1 MAKVSQ
7 IREQE
12 QMEQHAC
19 SFIAKLDSGP
29 LSESDEAEL
38 RDWLQ
43 ADARHK
49 NALMEMAKLMD
60 HMGVLSRLSDL
71 FPLDTQVP
79 GYVKK
84 TQKSSK
90 WLVPMAVGLCCALV
104 VMMLSWGVNIIGEN
118 TALQSMTAS
127 TDIGE
132 IKTLVLQDGSKVTL
146 NTFSQI
152 EVEFSEKERAIHLI
166 RGEALFEVAHNKSRA
181 FLVIANNKVVKAIG
195 TAFNVRIGDGNI
207 EVTVTDGT
215 VEVEKIAEDNSD
227 LSMNIKNIDE
237 LKKKVVTRMTRGQEA
252 VIADTLEFLQPI
264 AAVDIEKKLLWQKG
278 ILIFEGESLE
288 HVVAEISRYTS
299 KKIIISDQATKEIR
313 IGGYFETG
321 DIVKLFD
328 ILESGFNIS
337 VKKEGPDTIH
347 LSSKYMPSREVR
359 VVN

>member
-12 QMEQHAC
+12 QMEQRAC
-19 SFIAKLDSGP
+19 AFIAKLDSGS
-29 LSESDEAEL
+29 LSASDEAEL
-38 RDWLQ
+38 RQWLQ
-43 ADARHK
+43 ADVRHK

-60 HMGVLSRLSDL
+60 QMGVLSRLSDL
-71 FPLDTQVP
+71 FPLDTQVSGHAKNTEATNNWFKP
-79 GYVKK
+79 VALGF
-84 TQKSSK
+84 
-90 WLVPMAVGLCCALV
+90 CCALI
-104 VMMLSWGVNIIGEN
+104 VMILSLGVNMIGEN
-118 TALQSMTAS
+118 AALQSMTAS

-152 EVEFSEKERAIHLI
+152 DVEFSEKERTIHLI
-166 RGEALFEVAHNKSRA
+166 RGEALFEVAHNKNRA

-195 TAFNVRIGDGNI
+195 TAFNVRIDDGSI

-215 VEVEKIAEDNSD
+215 IEVERLAEDNSEQSID
-227 LSMNIKNIDE
+227 ITNINE
-237 LKKKVVTRMTRGQEA
+237 LEKIVVTRMTRGQEA

-264 AAVDIEKKLLWQKG
+264 ASVDIEKKLLWQKG
-278 ILIFEGESLE
+278 ILIFEGASLE
-288 HVVAEISRYTS
+288 YVVTEVSRYTS

-337 VKKEGPDTIH
+337 VKREGPDTIY
-347 LSSKYMPSREVR
+347 LSSKYTPSGETRAI
-359 VVN
+359 N